1 MKFGLSPEKKSKYKD
16 DYSLRTLAYYQRE
29 GGIYNELIT
38 ILQRIRAER
47 GNSRLRAPHVILNLA
62 SEALDDCLWLVDD
75 EGLIF
80 DDLGENFYQLQR
92 TLFDEAG
99 FFFMHVND
107 ISDDKDRECVLC
119 TLCVLMY
126 QINGLDELAPLLS
139 EHINSGLFHHFSPLI
154 KKSEVKDQF
163 VQLELLKKRL
173 QAMDDLIKEKDAQL
187 AQLSHENSIQ
197 RDMIDDTKG
206 LLQAYM
212 RKATELTL
220 GIDGA
225 LSLEAILEWVKK
237 REHYTLANQVIAMLK
252 DLGRKTAT
260 DEEYNK
266 IQRVESELISK
277 HSELSIVNNN
287 MGIGSNILTGI
298 TSNPMMPMGVTPEQ
312 LVQKFLEFLDN
323 GTRRENKD

>member
-1 MKFGLSPEKKSKYKD
+1 
-16 DYSLRTLAYYQRE
+16 
-29 GGIYNELIT
+29 
-38 ILQRIRAER
+38 
-47 GNSRLRAPHVILNLA
+47 
-62 SEALDDCLWLVDD
+62 
-75 EGLIF
+75 
-80 DDLGENFYQLQR
+80 
-92 TLFDEAG
+92 
-99 FFFMHVND
+99 
-107 ISDDKDRECVLC
+107 
-119 TLCVLMY
+119 
-126 QINGLDELAPLLS
+126 LS
-139 EHINSGLFHHFSPLI
+139 ESLI
-154 KKSEVKDQF
+154 
-163 VQLELLKKRL
+163 R
-173 QAMDDLIKEKDAQL
+173 EKDAQL